1 MFGRLK
7 AMGVDRDRI
16 VPVAFHVDYFNA
28 PWKDPFS
35 QKAYSQRQFE
45 YSLIYQREN
54 DTGDKNTLYFTPML
68 MVDGR
73 HPMLGSDPPKA
84 QAALR
89 RTLGEKPAASI
100 AARLVNDPK
109 DPRRK
114 TLSASVAALT
124 LGASGRDLLVG
135 VAIWEDPVTT
145 KVTSGEN
152 AGETLVEHYAVRKFD
167 YQRVRLE
174 GTRPKALTFPLELG
188 DGWDAAGCGVAV
200 FVQDWNDGRVHQ
212 AESLPWE
219 AKASRATAG
228 TD

>member
-124 LGASGRDLLVG
+124 LGASGRDLLG
-135 VAIWEDPVTT
+135 SRSGRTRSRPRSPRARTRARPSSSTT
-145 KVTSGEN
+145 PCGSSTTSGSDWKGR
-152 AGETLVEHYAVRKFD
+152 AR
-167 YQRVRLE
+167 
-174 GTRPKALTFPLELG
+174 RP
-188 DGWDAAGCGVAV
+188 
-200 FVQDWNDGRVHQ
+200 
-212 AESLPWE
+212 
-219 AKASRATAG
+219 
-228 TD
+228 